1 MSGESAHVDSSVVAN
16 SPEPSATKASVIS
29 HDRKMQSPMAQEEAD
44 EEAEAGG
51 GPAEAGGG
59 PAFFKLYEDDATSEA
74 QDDLDAVA
82 ASSTPSVDLAPPVKS
97 FRSNLLWLLGGVAL
111 TLAVAGSLWSI
122 RAGDRE
128 EIQKLEAKIQRIEA
142 QTVQQ
147 KAASSQ
153 VRLAAEIPPTSQS
166 AGTSDDAGSA
176 AAATSD
182 VLGGQ
187 QQCIAGAAVD
197 ADSGMLRLKQC
208 SGEEVSVP
216 LQSTTPGPRS
226 PSGSETL
233 VSDKDEKKENDGLPD
248 LACARTPHKEW
259 REFKALLIQWLGG
272 WSGGTEPSNQEQ
284 VRSVLELVQQTL
296 RPVYHE
302 VNECGM
308 GRLSMTLLA
317 LIVGEGKGS
326 LLSVPSL
333 HSPLLTILLDIPW
346 GVLMRSGWPFFGLL
360 SQLQLHT
367 HRLDDAPSD
376 GHIGSYFIGLV
387 KTLPL
392 QDVDTLVSLG
402 AQFIYLDD
410 EASKAREAAA
420 AADGSDGAAAALE
433 NGHVMP
439 TLCAWASLLLNAEVL
454 RDKDRAEGA
463 LQHMQAFYRQA
474 VMSMDDLQATV
485 HSAWPLYGILHAA
498 SIRLNML
505 QK

>member
-1 MSGESAHVDSSVVAN
+1 VDSSVVAN
-16 SPEPSATKASVIS
+16 GPEPSATKAALIS
-29 HDRKMQSPMAQEEAD
+29 NIRKMQSPVAQEE
-44 EEAEAGG
+44 
-51 GPAEAGGG
+51 AEAGGG

-74 QDDLDAVA
+74 QDEIDAVA
-82 ASSTPSVDLAPPVKS
+82 ANCAPSVDLALPARS
-97 FRSNLLWLLGGVAL
+97 SRSNLLWLLGGVAL
-111 TLAVAGSLWSI
+111 VLAVAGVLWGI

-142 QTVQQ
+142 QAVQHQ
-147 KAASSQ
+147 EAPSQ
-153 VRLAAEIPPTSQS
+153 VRPTAEIPSTSQS

-176 AAATSD
+176 APATSD
-182 VLGGQ
+182 VPGSQ
-187 QQCIAGAAVD
+187 QQCFAGAAVD
-197 ADSGMLRLKQC
+197 ADTGMLRLKQC
-208 SGEEVSVP
+208 SGEEISVP
-216 LQSTTPGPRS
+216 LQSTTPGPAS
-226 PSGSETL
+226 ASEDKKL
-233 VSDKDEKKENDGLPD
+233 ESDKEERKENDGLPD

-259 REFKALLIQWLGG
+259 REFKAVLIQWLGA
-272 WSGGTEPSNQEQ
+272 WSGGTVPQDQEQ
-284 VRSVLELVQQTL
+284 VRGVLEVVQQTL

-367 HRLDDAPSD
+367 HRLDDAPAD
-376 GHIGSYFIGLV
+376 GHVGSYFNALV
-387 KTLPL
+387 KTLPT

-420 AADGSDGAAAALE
+420 VADGKDGAAAALE

-454 RDKDRAEGA
+454 RDKSRAEGA
-463 LQHMQAFYRQA
+463 LQHMQAFFRQA
-474 VMSMDDLQATV
+474 VMSIDDSSLCMASLWC
-485 HSAWPLYGILHAA
+485 SACSILAAQHASEVSA
-498 SIRLNML
+498 G
-505 QK
+505 